1 MPEHEAEASD
11 RISNCVIVM
20 LYSLLKKR
28 LKIMT
33 GAKVSY
39 FSWTI
44 QEKQSGQYLQHEWSK
59 GTCSR
64 LLCKTRLGYATT
76 CWPRHEGE
84 AIMHMRSINAEGSEL
99 QTSEHRT
106 ASMPN
111 TICKQ
116 HA

>member
-11 RISNCVIVM
+11 RVSNCVIVM

-59 GTCSR
+59 RAHVVGCFAKR
-64 LLCKTRLGYATT
+64 GLAMPQHAGYATKVKPS
-76 CWPRHEGE
+76 C
-84 AIMHMRSINAEGSEL
+84 ACVA
-99 QTSEHRT
+99 
-106 ASMPN
+106 
-111 TICKQ
+111 
-116 HA
+116 